1 MFQANVL
8 ADSVSPAGVRLTTL
22 EVEYPHAVHKDIMT
36 HRMLSRNFQSF
47 RAFPPEKVI
56 ENILADP
63 FIPEWGKRTTG
74 MGQAG
79 LLKDQAEATRLWM
92 LHVANCIEAARRFIK
107 LDVAKQQTNFVL
119 QDLTWIRGIITAT
132 EWDNFF
138 ALRAF
143 APEGAKPRPEVERDQ
158 LADVG
163 LAETLMSNGH
173 VSPFE
178 HQATALNLF
187 YTDEIPYKGNF
198 RGWHQ
203 QRKEIPNES
212 NFAEIYGGEFHPY
225 WREAA

>member
-1 MFQANVL
+1 
-8 ADSVSPAGVRLTTL
+8 
-22 EVEYPHAVHKDIMT
+22 MT
-36 HRMLSRNFQSF
+36 HH
-47 RAFPPEKVI
+47 
-56 ENILADP
+56 
-63 FIPEWGKRTTG
+63 GK
-74 MGQAG
+74 
-79 LLKDQAEATRLWM
+79 
-92 LHVANCIEAARRFIK
+92 
-107 LDVAKQQTNFVL
+107 
-119 QDLTWIRGIITAT
+119 
-132 EWDNFF
+132 
-138 ALRAF
+138 
-143 APEGAKPRPEVERDQ
+143 RDQ